1 MPINT
6 PRSLLSLLCGAAIA
20 LCGCSSSSVG
30 PHGDDANARALRE
43 VLRTEFP
50 TTQGEQKQL
59 SDFRGKIVLLH
70 FFSSWCVECEGEAPS
85 LKNLG
90 RSFEGSDFAIVG
102 VAIDDDPFETK
113 RFVDRHQISY
123 PVLMDVS
130 GELKGFF
137 SVRGLPVTLIL
148 DRSGNPVTFQDPQ
161 TGAVTAKL
169 EGSRRWDSEGPV
181 QMIAGLIEN

>member
-1 MPINT
+1 MNVSRP
-6 PRSLLSLLCGAAIA
+6 LLSLLWAVTVA
-20 LCGCSSSSVG
+20 LCGCSTSSVG
-30 PHGDDANARALRE
+30 PQGDDANSQALRE
-43 VLRTEFP
+43 VLRTDFV
-50 TTQGEQKQL
+50 TTQGEQTQL

-70 FFSSWCVECEGEAPS
+70 FFSSWCAECDAEAPS
-85 LKNLG
+85 LKNLS
-90 RSFEGSDFAIVG
+90 RSFEGADFAVVG

-148 DRSGNPVTFQDPQ
+148 DRSGTPISFQDPQ
-161 TGAVTAKL
+161 TGSVTAKL
-169 EGSRRWDSEGPV
+169 EGGRRWDTEGPV
-181 QMIAGLIEN
+181 QLIAGLIEN